1 MREQGFHSVIEF
13 VSAMPHIVRTERPY
27 DKGDWLLSDATQP
40 REGSDGAFYPCK
52 LLFFLLVFF
61 FLGGGYTYSPL
72 T

>member
-40 REGSDGAFYPCK
+40 QDGSNSKP
-52 LLFFLLVFF
+52 
-61 FLGGGYTYSPL
+61 
-72 T
+72 